1 MLPLKYN
8 KNTFVIWFFI
18 ILFAACRTVSILLPL
33 HPLPS
38 SFFDSFLNA
47 IATGVNMLKK
57 NKKKTMNSYRG
68 FRRFS
73 DIHRTVLTSSE
84 CERNLDLENNVPPFK
99 GSAQVDLWR
108 HRPIAKAADKAVK
121 YWAAKA
127 RSHKLCMRVFSL
139 HIFTILLVLLF
150 SPSFFDSVFLQLD
163 SEVDAPAVN
172 MPGTHLRFFQQR

>member
-1 MLPLKYN
+1 MI
-8 KNTFVIWFFI
+8 FHH
-18 ILFAACRTVSILLPL
+18 SICSLQNCVHTTAVASTSFLVLRLLPER
-33 HPLPS
+33 HS
-38 SFFDSFLNA
+38 NRSQH
-47 IATGVNMLKK
+47 VKK
-57 NKKKTMNSYRG
+57 NINSYRG

-84 CERNLDLENNVPPFK
+84 CERDLDLENNVPPFK

-139 HIFTILLVLLF
+139 HITILLVLLF